1 MKKIM
6 FNDKYGLTKAVLEG
20 RKTQTRRIGYQV
32 TFKRYCNCGFC
43 LEGADKN
50 KLFINDGNEVV
61 AKSNFKIG
69 EEVAIAQRYI
79 DLDDKFY
86 RLLGIYKGGMKGY
99 RNKMF
104 AKADLMPHRIR
115 ITNIRVERLQ
125 DISEEDCRQKA
136 SRIPWAKR
144 TQGRIF
150 IASRKQTPAT
160 LHQESHTPSSSTRYR
175 EKAHGKETH
184 SFLFTS
190 SNLSNS
196 RAMEERKYKIQQT
209 AIGMQDTQGSTWINA
224 WNKYGAASLSDVPG
238 RK

>member
-20 RKTQTRRIGYQV
+20 RKTQTRRIGYQG

-61 AKSNFKIG
+61 AKSKFKIG

-104 AKADLMPHRIR
+104 VKADLMPHRIR

-125 DISEEDCRQKA
+125 DISEKDCLAEGIQDIVGKMYQGTHFYCITKA
-136 SRIPWAKR
+136 DTCYVTPREPYAKL
-144 TQGRIF
+144 IDK
-150 IASRKQTPAT
+150 IS
-160 LHQESHTPSSSTRYR
+160 
-175 EKAHGKETH
+175 GKGTW
-184 SFLFTS
+184 
-190 SNLSNS
+190 
-196 RAMEERKYKIQQT
+196 ERNPLVFVYEFELIK
-209 AIGMQDTQGSTWINA
+209 
-224 WNKYGAASLSDVPG
+224 
-238 RK
+238 

>member
-20 RKTQTRRIGYQV
+20 RKTQTRRIGYQG

-104 AKADLMPHRIR
+104 VKADLMPHRIR

-125 DISEEDCRQKA
+125 DISEEDCLA
-136 SRIPWAKR
+136 EGIVDFESRIN
-144 TQGRIF
+144 
-150 IASRKQTPAT
+150 
-160 LHQESHTPSSSTRYR
+160 
-175 EKAHGKETH
+175 KAHFYSITDEAATYETAKKPYSLLIDKIAGK
-184 SFLFTS
+184 
-190 SNLSNS
+190 
-196 RAMEERKYKIQQT
+196 
-209 AIGMQDTQGSTWINA
+209 GTWDRNPLVFVYEFELI
-224 WNKYGAASLSDVPG
+224 K
-238 RK
+238 

>member
-20 RKTQTRRIGYQV
+20 RKTQTRRIGYQG
-32 TFKRYCNCGFC
+32 TFKRYCNCGFG

-104 AKADLMPHRIR
+104 VKADLMQHRIR

-125 DISEEDCRQKA
+125 DISEEDCLA
-136 SRIPWAKR
+136 E
-144 TQGRIF
+144 G
-150 IASRKQTPAT
+150 IADF
-160 LHQESHTPSSSTRYR
+160 ESKIN
-175 EKAHGKETH
+175 KAHFYSITEKSATYSTPREPYSKLIDKISGKGTW
-184 SFLFTS
+184 
-190 SNLSNS
+190 
-196 RAMEERKYKIQQT
+196 ERNPLVFVYEFELIK
-209 AIGMQDTQGSTWINA
+209 
-224 WNKYGAASLSDVPG
+224 
-238 RK
+238 

>member
-20 RKTQTRRIGYQV
+20 RKTQTRRIGYQG

-61 AKSNFKIG
+61 AKSKFKIG

-104 AKADLMPHRIR
+104 VKADLMPHRIR

-125 DISEEDCRQKA
+125 DISEEDC
-136 SRIPWAKR
+136 
-144 TQGRIF
+144 
-150 IASRKQTPAT
+150 IAEGIQDIV
-160 LHQESHTPSSSTRYR
+160 
-175 EKAHGKETH
+175 GKTYPETH
-184 SFLFTS
+184 LYRIKKGDTCYGTP
-190 SNLSNS
+190 
-196 RAMEERKYKIQQT
+196 RKPYSKLLDKIS
-209 AIGMQDTQGSTWINA
+209 GKGTWDRNPLVFVYEFELI
-224 WNKYGAASLSDVPG
+224 K
-238 RK
+238 

>member
-20 RKTQTRRIGYQV
+20 RKTQTRRIGYQG

-104 AKADLMPHRIR
+104 VKADLMPHRIR

-125 DISEEDCRQKA
+125 DISEEDCLA
-136 SRIPWAKR
+136 EGIVD
-144 TQGRIF
+144 F
-150 IASRKQTPAT
+150 
-160 LHQESHTPSSSTRYR
+160 ESKIN
-175 EKAHGKETH
+175 KAHFYSITEKSATYSTPRKPYAKLIDKISGK
-184 SFLFTS
+184 
-190 SNLSNS
+190 
-196 RAMEERKYKIQQT
+196 
-209 AIGMQDTQGSTWINA
+209 GTWDRNPLVFVYEFELI
-224 WNKYGAASLSDVPG
+224 K
-238 RK
+238 

>member
-6 FNDKYGLTKAVLEG
+6 FNDKYGLTKAVLER
-20 RKTQTRRIGYQV
+20 RKTQTRRIGYQG

-43 LEGADKN
+43 LEGADRN

-61 AKSNFKIG
+61 AKSKFKLG

-104 AKADLMPHRIR
+104 VKADLMPHRIR

-125 DISEEDCRQKA
+125 DISEGDC
-136 SRIPWAKR
+136 
-144 TQGRIF
+144 
-150 IASRKQTPAT
+150 IAEGIQDIV
-160 LHQESHTPSSSTRYR
+160 
-175 EKAHGKETH
+175 GKTYPETH
-184 SFLFTS
+184 LYRIKKGDTCYGTP
-190 SNLSNS
+190 
-196 RAMEERKYKIQQT
+196 RKPYSKLIDKIS
-209 AIGMQDTQGSTWINA
+209 GKGTWDRNPHVFVYEFELI
-224 WNKYGAASLSDVPG
+224 K
-238 RK
+238 

>member
-6 FNDKYGLTKAVLEG
+6 FNDKYGLTEAVLEG
-20 RKTQTRRIGYQV
+20 RKTQTRRIGYQG
-32 TFKRYCNCGFC
+32 TFKRYCNCGFG

-104 AKADLMPHRIR
+104 VKADLMPHRIR
-115 ITNIRVERLQ
+115 IKNIRVERLQ
-125 DISEEDCRQKA
+125 DISEKDCLAEGIQDIVGKMYPGTHFYCITKA
-136 SRIPWAKR
+136 DTCYVTPREPYAKL
-144 TQGRIF
+144 IDK
-150 IASRKQTPAT
+150 IS
-160 LHQESHTPSSSTRYR
+160 
-175 EKAHGKETH
+175 GKGTW
-184 SFLFTS
+184 
-190 SNLSNS
+190 
-196 RAMEERKYKIQQT
+196 ERNPLVFVYEFELIK
-209 AIGMQDTQGSTWINA
+209 
-224 WNKYGAASLSDVPG
+224 
-238 RK
+238 

>member
-20 RKTQTRRIGYQV
+20 RKTQTRRIGYQG
-32 TFKRYCNCGFC
+32 TFKRYFNCGFC

-61 AKSNFKIG
+61 AKSKFKLG

-104 AKADLMPHRIR
+104 VKADLMPHRIR

-125 DISEEDCRQKA
+125 DISEEDCLAEGIQDIVGKMYQGTHFYCITKA
-136 SRIPWAKR
+136 DTCYVTPREPYAKL
-144 TQGRIF
+144 IDK
-150 IASRKQTPAT
+150 IS
-160 LHQESHTPSSSTRYR
+160 
-175 EKAHGKETH
+175 GKGTW
-184 SFLFTS
+184 
-190 SNLSNS
+190 
-196 RAMEERKYKIQQT
+196 ERNPLVFVYEF
-209 AIGMQDTQGSTWINA
+209 
-224 WNKYGAASLSDVPG
+224 
-238 RK
+238 

>member
-20 RKTQTRRIGYQV
+20 RKTQTRRIGYQG
-32 TFKRYCNCGFC
+32 TFKRYFNCGFC

-104 AKADLMPHRIR
+104 VKADLMPHRIR

-125 DISEEDCRQKA
+125 DISEEDCLAEGIQDIVGKMYPGTHFYCITKA
-136 SRIPWAKR
+136 DTCYVTPREPYAKL
-144 TQGRIF
+144 IDK
-150 IASRKQTPAT
+150 IS
-160 LHQESHTPSSSTRYR
+160 
-175 EKAHGKETH
+175 GKGTW
-184 SFLFTS
+184 
-190 SNLSNS
+190 
-196 RAMEERKYKIQQT
+196 ERNPLVFVYEFELIK
-209 AIGMQDTQGSTWINA
+209 
-224 WNKYGAASLSDVPG
+224 
-238 RK
+238 

>member
-20 RKTQTRRIGYQV
+20 RKTQTRRIGYQG
-32 TFKRYCNCGFC
+32 TFKRYCNCGFGM
-43 LEGADKN
+43 EGADKN

-61 AKSNFKIG
+61 AKSKFKIG

-104 AKADLMPHRIR
+104 VKADLMPHRIR

-125 DISEEDCRQKA
+125 DISEKDCLAEGIQDIVGKMYPGTHFYCITKA
-136 SRIPWAKR
+136 DTCYVTPREPYAKL
-144 TQGRIF
+144 IDK
-150 IASRKQTPAT
+150 IS
-160 LHQESHTPSSSTRYR
+160 
-175 EKAHGKETH
+175 GKGTW
-184 SFLFTS
+184 
-190 SNLSNS
+190 
-196 RAMEERKYKIQQT
+196 ERNPLVFVYEFELIK
-209 AIGMQDTQGSTWINA
+209 
-224 WNKYGAASLSDVPG
+224 
-238 RK
+238 

>member
-20 RKTQTRRIGYQV
+20 RKTQTRRIGYQG

-61 AKSNFKIG
+61 AKSKFKIG

-86 RLLGIYKGGMKGY
+86 RLCGIYKGGMKGY
-99 RNKMF
+99 YNKMF
-104 AKADLMPHRIR
+104 VKADFMPHRIH

-125 DISEEDCRQKA
+125 DISEGDCLAEGIQD
-136 SRIPWAKR
+136 IV
-144 TQGRIF
+144 
-150 IASRKQTPAT
+150 
-160 LHQESHTPSSSTRYR
+160 
-175 EKAHGKETH
+175 GKTYPETH
-184 SFLFTS
+184 LYRIKKGDTCYGTP
-190 SNLSNS
+190 
-196 RAMEERKYKIQQT
+196 RKPYSKLIDKIS
-209 AIGMQDTQGSTWINA
+209 GKGTWDRNPLVFVYEFELI
-224 WNKYGAASLSDVPG
+224 K
-238 RK
+238 

>member
-20 RKTQTRRIGYQV
+20 RKTQTRRIGYQG
-32 TFKRYCNCGFC
+32 TFKRYFNCGFC

-61 AKSNFKIG
+61 AKSKFKIG

-104 AKADLMPHRIR
+104 VKADLMPHRIR

-125 DISEEDCRQKA
+125 DISEEDCLAEGIQD
-136 SRIPWAKR
+136 IV
-144 TQGRIF
+144 
-150 IASRKQTPAT
+150 
-160 LHQESHTPSSSTRYR
+160 
-175 EKAHGKETH
+175 GKTYPETH
-184 SFLFTS
+184 FYCITKADTCYVTPREPYAKLIDKISGKGTW
-190 SNLSNS
+190 
-196 RAMEERKYKIQQT
+196 ERNPLVFVYEFELIK
-209 AIGMQDTQGSTWINA
+209 
-224 WNKYGAASLSDVPG
+224 
-238 RK
+238 